1 MAYSRYRQL
10 SCLHPPNRRMSIMS
24 LRPHPLEPV
33 PAETAR
39 VARAAFPK
47 GHPYLTLR
55 DALGTIFQ
63 DEDFTALF
71 PAWGHPALSPW
82 RLALVTIMQFR
93 ENLGD
98 RQAAEAVRARIDWK
112 YLLSL
117 ELTDPGFDFS
127 ILSEFRDRLLAGSAE
142 ELLLDKLLERC
153 RVLGLLKARGQQ
165 RTDSTHVLAAVRVLN
180 RLELVAE
187 TLRAALNAVATVAP
201 DWLQAVT
208 PLAWYERYSR
218 RIEESRLPKDT
229 AAREAYAHTV
239 GEDGFLLLDAVE
251 TPEAPAGL
259 RELPRMEA
267 LRRTWQRH
275 YERPACAPASPGAPP
290 ERRVRFKA
298 SRDLPPAAEGIES
311 PYDVEARYRHKRDT
325 AWTGYMVHVS
335 ETCEP
340 TAPHLLTHVHTTPA
354 TVHEAQCTVPIQQAL
369 LEKEMPPRD
378 HFVDAAYISSELLV
392 ASRDDQGIALRGPTR
407 PSQGWQTQVEGAY
420 TVDQFHI
427 DFDKKQVR
435 CPQGHV
441 SAAWWEHGGGRGSRP
456 IIVEFDK
463 HTCGT
468 CPVRAGC
475 TRAKHTGRRLRLPP
489 QEQYEALAA
498 AQTWSASEEGQQLYK
513 RRAGVEGTLSQGV
526 RAFGLRRTRYWGV
539 AKTHLQHVAIAAAIN
554 IDRIVAWL
562 DARPRAMTR
571 VSRFAALAPAS
582 ADNPGE
588 AAA

>member
-1 MAYSRYRQL
+1 MS
-10 SCLHPPNRRMSIMS
+10 LHPHVI
-24 LRPHPLEPV
+24 EPV
-33 PAETAR
+33 PEETAR
-39 VARAAFPK
+39 VAHAAFPK
-47 GHPYLTLR
+47 GHPYLIVR
-55 DALGTIFQ
+55 DVLGTIFQ
-63 DEDFTALF
+63 DDDFAALF
-71 PAWGHPALSPW
+71 PAWGPPGLPPW

-93 ENLGD
+93 ENLAD

-117 ELTDPGFDFS
+117 DLTDPGFDFS
-127 ILSEFRDRLLAGSAE
+127 VLSEFRDRLLVGSAE

-153 RVLGLLKARGQQ
+153 RALGWLKARGQQ
-165 RTDSTHVLAAVRVLN
+165 RTDSTHVLAAIRVLN

-201 DWLQAVT
+201 DWLQAMT

-218 RIEESRLPKDT
+218 RIEESRLPK
-229 AAREAYAHTV
+229 APAEREAYAHTV
-239 GEDGFLLLDAVE
+239 GEDGFLLLDALE
-251 TPEAPAGL
+251 TPAVPEGL
-259 RELPRMEA
+259 RALPSLEA

-275 YERPACAPASPGAPP
+275 YERTARAPASPGEPP
-290 ERRVRFKA
+290 EYAVRFKA

-354 TVHEAQCTVPIQQAL
+354 TVHEAQCTIPIQQGL
-369 LEKEMPPRD
+369 IEKEIPPRD
-378 HFVDAAYISSELLV
+378 HFVDAAYISAELLV

-407 PSQGWQTQVEGAY
+407 PSQGWQTQIEGAY

-427 DFDKKQVR
+427 DFAKKQVR
-435 CPQGHV
+435 CPQGNV
-441 SAAWWEHGGGRGSRP
+441 SAAWWEHGGGQGSRP
-456 IIVEFDK
+456 IIVEFAK
-463 HTCGT
+463 HACGG
-468 CPVRAGC
+468 CPVRAAC

-489 QEQYEALAA
+489 QDQYEALAA
-498 AQTWSASEEGQQLYK
+498 AQTWSASEEGQQLYQ

-562 DARPRAMTR
+562 DERPRAMTR
-571 VSRFAALAPAS
+571 ISRFAALAPAN

-588 AAA
+588 VAA